1 MTATDWTYQLTAL
14 KDRLF
19 RFARRIVG
27 DAELAED
34 VVQEVVI
41 KVWTGHN
48 EQQPYQN
55 LEAYC
60 MRLTKNLSI
69 DKTRSKH
76 FRHASMDQVVEVPHT
91 RQTPYDQT
99 EQQDLLEHVERLMQ
113 QLPQQQQLVLQ
124 LRDVEGMSYQEIGEA
139 LDLSPSAV
147 KVTLHR
153 ARKTL
158 RAQLM
163 KLQAYGLSND

>member
-48 EQQPYQN
+48 AKQPYKN

-76 FRHASMDQVVEVPHT
+76 FRHASMDSLVEVAQARH
-91 RQTPYDQT
+91 TPYEQT
-99 EQQDLLEHVERLMQ
+99 EQNDLLEHVERLME

-124 LRDVEGMSYQEIGEA
+124 LRDIEGLNYQEIAEA
-139 LDLSPSAV
+139 LELSPSAV

>member
-1 MTATDWTYQLTAL
+1 MTPQEWTYQLTAL

-27 DAELAED
+27 DAALAED

-41 KVWTGHN
+41 RAWKGR
-48 EQQPYQN
+48 EQQVYHN

-69 DKTRSKH
+69 DKTRSKQY
-76 FRHASMDQVVEVPHT
+76 RHVGLDGVAELVQPSQNPHE
-91 RQTPYDQT
+91 QT
-99 EQQDLLEHVERLMQ
+99 EQNDLLQHVERLMQ
-113 QLPQQQQLVLQ
+113 QLPQKQQWVLQ
-124 LRDVEGMSYQEIGEA
+124 LRDVEGMSYEEIGQA
-139 LDLSPSAV
+139 LELSASDV

-153 ARKTL
+153 ARKAL
-158 RAQLM
+158 RQKLIN
-163 KLQAYGLSND
+163 LQAYGLSND

>member
-1 MTATDWTYQLTAL
+1 MTTREWTYQLTAL

-19 RFARRIVG
+19 RFAQRIVG
-27 DAELAED
+27 DRELAED

-41 KVWTGHN
+41 KVWTGRD
-48 EQQPYQN
+48 EQQPHN

-76 FRHASMDQVVEVPHT
+76 FQHRSLEGTTEWLQSGHNPHDQA
-91 RQTPYDQT
+91 
-99 EQQDLLEHVERLMQ
+99 EQNDMLQHVERLMQ
-113 QLPQQQQLVLQ
+113 RLPQKQQLVLQ
-124 LRDVEGMSYQEIGEA
+124 LRDVEGMSYQEIGQA
-139 LDLSPSAV
+139 LELSPSDV
-147 KVTLHR
+147 KVTLSR

-158 RAQLM
+158 REQLIN
-163 KLQAYGLSND
+163 LQAYGLSND